1 MIKYIVP
8 HICGDGQKTQA
19 EINAVFEHKS
29 KWIMQCNCLPRRSG
43 RSVVDGVAARRDL
56 VNLRHEKE
64 GGATGHAS
72 KANAT

>member
-1 MIKYIVP
+1 MDKIHSTNYMRRRPEDYGI
-8 HICGDGQKTQA
+8 HA
-19 EINAVFEHKS
+19 EIDAVFEHKS
-29 KWIMQCNCLPRRSG
+29 KWIMQCKRSG
-43 RSVVDGVAARRDL
+43 RSAVYGGVAARRDL